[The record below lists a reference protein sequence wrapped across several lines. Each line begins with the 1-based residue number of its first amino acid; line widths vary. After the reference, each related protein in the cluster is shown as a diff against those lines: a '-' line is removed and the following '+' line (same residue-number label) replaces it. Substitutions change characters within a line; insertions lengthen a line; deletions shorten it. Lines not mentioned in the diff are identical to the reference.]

1 VTIHCNALSGMFLW
15 GWAQNVSGTYKKERK
30 SILNT
35 LDLLDKKAENTP
47 LASEELDLRHCLN
60 NRIVQMLREEVIKWY
75 Q

>member
-1 VTIHCNALSGMFLW
+1 MFLW

-47 LASEELDLRHCLN
+47 LASEELDLKNCLN